1 MIHLNSFGTP
11 RMRTSIIRHSLEQ
24 AVGIILLLALMGIF
38 WVSSVD
44 AAQQLQPDFTELSIE
59 ELMNLDI
66 DIVSGASKYA
76 QKVTEA
82 PSSVS
87 IVTADEIRKY
97 GYRTLADILRSV
109 RSFYT
114 TYDRN
119 YHYVG
124 IRGFGRPGDY
134 NVRLLLL
141 LDGHRINDNLDDS
154 ASIGTEFAID
164 VDLIDRV
171 EVIRGPSSSLYGANA
186 FFGVIN
192 IVTKRGQKLSG
203 LETAAEAASF
213 GKYKGRLSYG
223 DKFRNGL
230 EMILSGSI
238 YDSKGQDLYFKE
250 FDDPATNNGVAE
262 NCDDDQ
268 YRSFFGRLSCR
279 DFILQGGYVSREKG
293 IPTASFESE
302 FNDPRNRTV
311 DGQAYVSLKY
321 KHRFNNQ
328 LAVMARLSYN
338 HYNYDGDYVFDY
350 SEDDVPYILVN
361 KDVGRGKC
369 WGGELKLTKNLMA
382 KHRFVLGAEYRDNI
396 QQDQSNYDEKVY
408 LDDKRDAKNWALY
421 VQDEFQILHSLIF
434 NAGLRYDHYDTFG
447 GTTNPR
453 LGLIYAPIEKTSLK
467 LLYGQAF
474 RAPNVYELYYD
485 DGEDTQKANPDL
497 EPETIKTYELIV
509 EQYIG
514 THFRGSVAGFYY
526 EIDDLIGQHTD
537 PTDDLLV
544 FKNLEEIE
552 AKGLEL
558 ELEGKW
564 DSGLKGRVSYTFQKA
579 EDRQTGDVLSN
590 SPKHLAKFSV
600 GVPLIKEKL
609 FAGMEAQYMSTRR
622 TLADKDADAFWLTN
636 LTLSSTKLVK
646 GLEVSASVYNLFDKR
661 YGDPG
666 SGEHLQDVIEQ
677 DGRSVRIQLTYGFRP
692 DPAY

>member
-421 VQDEFQILHSLIF
+421 VQDEFQILNPLIF

-447 GTTNPR
+447 GTANPR
-453 LGLIYAPIEKTSLK
+453 LGLIYTPIEKTSLK
-467 LLYGQAF
+467 LLLGWAF
-474 RAPNVYELYYD
+474 RSPNAYELYYH
-485 DGEDTQKANPDL
+485 DGEDTQKSNPDL
-497 EPETIKTYELIV
+497 KTETIETHELVV
-509 EQYIG
+509 EQYLG
-514 THFRGSVAGFYY
+514 RRLRGSVAGFYY
-526 EIDDLIGQHTD
+526 EIDDLISQQTD
-537 PTDDLLV
+537 PADELIV
-544 FKNLEEIE
+544 FKNLEKIE
-552 AKGLEL
+552 ARGLEL
-558 ELEGKW
+558 ELEW
-564 DSGLKGRVSYTFQKA
+564 TCDSGLRGRASYTFQYVKNQ
-579 EDRQTGDVLSN
+579 QTGDVLTN
-590 SPKHLAKFSV
+590 SPKHLAKFSI

-609 FAGMEAQYMSTRR
+609 FAGMESHYMSTRR
-622 TLADKDADAFWLTN
+622 TLANSDADAFWLTN
-636 LTLSSTKLVK
+636 LTLSGTKLLK
-646 GLEVSASVYNLFDKR
+646 GLEVSASVYNLFDKK

-666 SGEHLQDVIEQ
+666 SEEHLPGVIEQ
-677 DGRSVRIQLTYGFRP
+677 DGRSLRLQLTCGF
-692 DPAY
+692 